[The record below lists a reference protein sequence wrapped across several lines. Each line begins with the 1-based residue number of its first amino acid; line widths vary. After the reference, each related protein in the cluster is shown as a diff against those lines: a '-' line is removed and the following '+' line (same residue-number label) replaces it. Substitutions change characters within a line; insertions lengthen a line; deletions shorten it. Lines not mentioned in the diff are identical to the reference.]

1 MMLTRCPSCTT
12 TFRVTPEQVKAR
24 HGQVRCGRCQHVF
37 DAIEF
42 LVDAATVNTAI
53 SSARHGE
60 PERVVEETAP
70 ATIDVSTAS
79 LLVADATPNESAEAT
94 ELPPDEPADTSVA
107 EEIAHEE
114 AEVVPASE
122 DEQTPDD
129 PPSVSESSQILLQTP
144 QPSPLSAGYLRATEA
159 ARTPRWPW
167 WLGVGFTLIALI
179 LQATLHYRTDLAT
192 KYPAARP
199 WLEELCAHAHCVVE
213 LPSNPDLV
221 SIEASD
227 LHPGRKGEL
236 ELTATLKNR
245 ADYTQAWPHLELTLT
260 DGIDKPIV
268 RKIIT
273 PNEYLP
279 QPGLEA
285 TGFAANSDQS
295 VQLALDPGTLP
306 AAGYRLY
313 LFYP

>member
-42 LVDAATVNTAI
+42 LVDAAPVNTAT
-53 SSARHGE
+53 SSATPSE
-60 PERVVEETAP
+60 SQRVVEEAAP
-70 ATIDVSTAS
+70 AIVDVSTAS
-79 LLVADATPNESAEAT
+79 LLVDDATPTESAEAI

-107 EEIAHEE
+107 EEITPEE
-114 AEVVPASE
+114 AEVVQAPE
-122 DEQTPDD
+122 DAQTPDD
-129 PPSVSESSQILLQTP
+129 PPSLTESSQILLQTP

-159 ARTPRWPW
+159 TRTPRWPW
-167 WLGVGFTLIALI
+167 WLGVTFTLITLI

-192 KYPAARP
+192 KYPAVRP
-199 WLEELCAHAHCVVE
+199 WLEAFCAHAHCVVE

-273 PNEYLP
+273 PSEYLP
-279 QPGLEA
+279 PSQVEA
-285 TGFAANSDQS
+285 DGFAANSDQS

>member
-42 LVDAATVNTAI
+42 LVDAAPANAGPSTAPL
-53 SSARHGE
+53 SE
-60 PERVVEETAP
+60 TELVVEA
-70 ATIDVSTAS
+70 ATPEAAEVDTAS
-79 LLVADATPNESAEAT
+79 LIVEDATLTGEPDASPS
-94 ELPPDEPADTSVA
+94 PPDEPAETAVAEAVVA
-107 EEIAHEE
+107 EEVE
-114 AEVVPASE
+114 ALPAPE

-129 PPSVSESSQILLQTP
+129 PPSLTESSQILLQTP

-167 WLGVGFTLIALI
+167 WLGVIFALIALI

-199 WLEELCAHAHCVVE
+199 WLEALCAHAHCVVE

-279 QPGLEA
+279 PSQLEA
-285 TGFAANSDQS
+285 AGFAANSDQS